1 MVELGIELY
10 GSTDRGK
17 GYGTEAIALMTNWLF
32 RNGIA
37 ERVQAST
44 SKDNLAMRRVLEKL
58 GFTFEGIMR
67 AFMPAGDHREDFALY
82 AITRAEWPRT

>member
-1 MVELGIELY
+1 
-10 GSTDRGK
+10 
-17 GYGTEAIALMTNWLF
+17 
-32 RNGIA
+32 
-37 ERVQAST
+37 
-44 SKDNLAMRRVLEKL
+44 MRRVLEKL